1 VPAPRVTTRRV
12 TERSPAPRVRVERAP
27 ASVER
32 APVVV
37 PEPVVAEMPAPPEEP
52 TRTEPVVAA
61 PSRTDRRVEEP
72 ARRRGGWSSTADV
85 IRNAPFP
92 INP

>member
-1 VPAPRVTTRRV
+1 VARRVAPAPRAVAAV
-12 TERSPAPRVRVERAP
+12 EAAPAPELRPQAAEVA
-27 ASVER
+27 A
-32 APVVV
+32 A
-37 PEPVVAEMPAPPEEP
+37 PEPSP
-52 TRTEPVVAA
+52 TPEPVVAA
-61 PSRTDRRVEEP
+61 PSRRPMPAPEP